1 MTPYT
6 SYDPRELSNAR
17 DPRHDQVEQEKQEQR
32 VNAVMREMEQHG
44 EHLAN
49 WANRLATM
57 LLAVFST
64 ASLLSLSLA
73 AFNTF
78 MAQLAAGH
86 LDIPDALSVLLNL
99 LLVLAMDMAMFYAAS
114 VIRAVASAGGAT
126 REIAVHVVV
135 MATASL
141 LETAT
146 YIYLVVQYDR
156 PTNAW
161 LWAIGIGRGIAAP
174 LFATYLSLARKLPVA
189 PRDIAYYVALLSGRG
204 VVHDVAVLAA
214 DRHAPL
220 HRKVNIYTAAATM
233 AAAEHAKF
241 SRIIAAVEDK
251 PAAVEA
257 KRQEEPKPQ
266 QTPAPEQP
274 GPEREPGREPGRQ
287 REQRPVPI
295 PMPVPSRQPPTP
307 QREPQ
312 REMEREPQRELAPAA
327 RTVAPPAIVEVT
339 GAQRRP
345 QARRGA
351 RRGLGSAG
359 FRSVQLV
366 PEGRDVGADV
376 PETPDRLALRLR
388 REAAARRILAENP
401 TINSRDLARQIAVA
415 TKTRTSESTARN
427 IRDALRFVEVD
438 EDAPHAARGDEEGD
452 DTSAIEERR
461 N

>member
-1 MTPYT
+1 MTPHS
-6 SYDPRELSNAR
+6 SYDPLDARESAER
-17 DPRHDQVEQEKQEQR
+17 QKQEAR

-44 EHLAN
+44 ENLAG
-49 WANRLATM
+49 WANKLATM

-78 MAQLAAGH
+78 MAQLAAGR

-141 LETAT
+141 LETST
-146 YIYLVVQYDR
+146 YIYLVVQYDH

-204 VVHDVAVLAA
+204 VVYDVAVLAA

-220 HRKVNIYTAAATM
+220 HRKVGIYTAAATM
-233 AAAEHAKF
+233 AAAEHVKF
-241 SRIIAAVEDK
+241 ARIIAAVEDPAPPA
-251 PAAVEA
+251 PAAPIA
-257 KRQEEPKPQ
+257 KRQEEPEPEPAPQ
-266 QTPAPEQP
+266 QTPAPEL
-274 GPEREPGREPGRQ
+274 PERTEPRQPQRPIPLPTPIPSRQ
-287 REQRPVPI
+287 RE
-295 PMPVPSRQPPTP
+295 
-307 QREPQ
+307 RET
-312 REMEREPQRELAPAA
+312 ERELAPAA
-327 RTVAPPAIVEVT
+327 VRPSVVLDVNT
-339 GAQRRP
+339 GERRRP
-345 QARRGA
+345 RNTR
-351 RRGLGSAG
+351 RRGLGSTG
-359 FRSVQLV
+359 LRSIQLT
-366 PEGRDVGADV
+366 PEAPEDSAVV
-376 PETPDRLALRLR
+376 ETPDRLALRLR
-388 REAAARRILAENP
+388 REEAARRILDESPAISPRE
-401 TINSRDLARQIAVA
+401 LARKVAIA
-415 TKTRTSESTARN
+415 TKHRISESTARN
-427 IRDALRFVEVD
+427 LRDAIRFAPAAD
-438 EDAPHAARGDEEGD
+438 ERDEGEEGD
-452 DTSAIEERR
+452 ASAMEQRR